1 MCEISECPIC
11 MDTIDVSKNCVTTE
25 CGHKFH
31 TSCLMRN
38 VSFNGF
44 ECPYCRTVMA
54 EDDSEEIDYEEY
66 VDEHVD
72 DNDDNLPILRRLS
85 SIVSNDELE
94 EGEET
99 EEETLR
105 WIVDE
110 ESDEIDDNYP
120 LSAEDPIPSFDL
132 ILRTLIEKNVSYEDL
147 VKCALFGHLAFSY
160 TEHNPEINRLNEFI
174 NNEIYDVIINYK
186 PEEEKLAE
194 NSIYNFYFLENE
206 YKQREHFK
214 LIENSIENL
223 VNIFD
228 DVI

>member
-1 MCEISECPIC
+1 M
-11 MDTIDVSKNCVTTE
+11 K
-25 CGHKFH
+25 
-31 TSCLMRN
+31 N

-44 ECPYCRTVMA
+44 GCPYCRTEIIENVCDED
-54 EDDSEEIDYEEY
+54 EDDDYSY
-66 VDEHVD
+66 D
-72 DNDDNLPILRRLS
+72 DNDDDEYTDEYDDDNLPILRRLS